1 MKAYIITVGN
11 EVLKGRT
18 VNTNAAHIGRALTYA
33 GYDVV
38 RVVVVPDDVDE
49 IAWAFRDALSK
60 ADLIVSTGGLGPT
73 FDDKTL
79 EGLAKAL
86 GVELELNQEAYR
98 MVKEKYDRLGV
109 ELTRERIKM
118 AYLPKGAKPLPNPV
132 GTAPGVYI
140 EYQGKRIIALPGVP
154 AEMEAILDEVLPQLR
169 VPGRFYYEET
179 TTIRGIM
186 ESTMAPIIADLMKKY
201 AGQVY
206 IKSHPKGIEI
216 GNPVLEI
223 EVSASGGSEA
233 DVRDLVKR
241 VLGEL
246 MQRAR
251 GINPQCC

>member
-140 EYQGKRIIALPGVP
+140 EHQGKRIIALPGVP